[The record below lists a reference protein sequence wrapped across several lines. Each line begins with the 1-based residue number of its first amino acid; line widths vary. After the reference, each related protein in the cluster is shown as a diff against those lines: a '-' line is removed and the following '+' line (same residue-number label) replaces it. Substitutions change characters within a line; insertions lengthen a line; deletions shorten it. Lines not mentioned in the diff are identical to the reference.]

1 MGWENKMFVYVYYKF
16 IPSKVLQLK
25 NDVAAL
31 QSAIMNEFVGVQT
44 QLFKR
49 PTHDQEGRETWMEV
63 YNLEH
68 LNMQDPQPF
77 IDRLTELAKQRSLP
91 QPRANEIF
99 LTIDTK
105 PKQGPNDITP

>member
-1 MGWENKMFVYVYYKF
+1 MFVYVYYKF
-16 IPSKVLQLK
+16 IPSTVLGLK

-31 QSAIMNEFVGVQT
+31 QSAIISEYAGVQT

-68 LNMQDPQPF
+68 LNVQDPQPF
-77 IDRLTELAKQRSLP
+77 INRLTELAKQHSLP

-99 LTIDTK
+99 LTIDTA
-105 PKQGPNDITP
+105 PE